1 MNATPYRSL
10 RSRATERGSVLII
23 VIWVCL
29 GAVALALYSAQ
40 GFTSE
45 FRAADY
51 RVAELQ
57 ARQAVAAGTRYAAY
71 QLTQYATSGTVPRP
85 ESIRAE
91 ALPVGDA
98 QFWFIGRNN
107 DQTPT
112 SEPYFGLIDEGSKLN
127 LNTATRTMIEGLPG
141 ITPDVVDAIIAW
153 RTRNGADDGSYGRL
167 EPARTNKAG
176 PFETVDELRL
186 VYGMTMEML
195 LGEDTNRNGALDL
208 NENDGDGSA
217 PRDDQNGILLPGIA
231 EFVTVYSSQPA
242 TRASGSGR
250 RINIQNQQGRAQLGN
265 ILRQRFTAERATQ
278 ILRLAG
284 NREFNSVL
292 EFAWDTELTTDEL
305 VQIQG
310 DIAHRDGA
318 IAGLVNVNTASETV
332 LACLPGIGTEYAS
345 ALVSYRLAHPD
356 ALTSLAWVKEVLPRP
371 NAVRAGPY
379 LTGQSFHFSVDVAA
393 VGQFGRGYARART
406 VFDCTTG
413 TPRAVYHQDLTS
425 CGWALGS
432 QVRAQLRGNRDS

>member
-1 MNATPYRSL
+1 MITNPDAFQNLLTDVRQFVREVWHPLEDDIDR
-10 RSRATERGSVLII
+10 TG
-23 VIWVCL
+23 VI
-29 GAVALALYSAQ
+29 
-40 GFTSE
+40 
-45 FRAADY
+45 
-51 RVAELQ
+51 
-57 ARQAVAAGTRYAAY
+57 
-71 QLTQYATSGTVPRP
+71 P
-85 ESIRAE
+85 EG
-91 ALPVGDA
+91 V
-98 QFWFIGRNN
+98 
-107 DQTPT
+107 
-112 SEPYFGLIDEGSKLN
+112 
-127 LNTATRTMIEGLPG
+127 
-141 ITPDVVDAIIAW
+141 
-153 RTRNGADDGSYGRL
+153 
-167 EPARTNKAG
+167 
-176 PFETVDELRL
+176 VDELRRKGYFGWSIPQA
-186 VYGMTMEML
+186 YGG
-195 LGEDTNRNGALDL
+195 LG
-208 NENDGDGSA
+208 
-217 PRDDQNGILLPGIA
+217 
-231 EFVTVYSSQPA
+231 
-242 TRASGSGR
+242 
-250 RINIQNQQGRAQLGN
+250 
-265 ILRQRFTAERATQ
+265 
-278 ILRLAG
+278 
-284 NREFNSVL
+284 
-292 EFAWDTELTTDEL
+292 LTTEEL